1 MSAGRKAVISLR
13 PGDLV
18 GSEGRSYRIKEQ
30 VSIDSVL
37 TTDVETNAPKVLK
50 VDTLTAAPMPE
61 DAAPPSGT
69 PALEDYSDE
78 AWTEARRRLAIIR
91 PLLQLGT
98 RSRAA
103 VAAAAKQHDVGIT
116 TLYRWINAY
125 ESSEQLTALI
135 PGKRGRPEGL
145 RLLAAE
151 QEAIIDAGIR
161 DRYLNKRRP
170 TEQEVV
176 EYVQQMCRK
185 AGTTPPNHNTIRAR
199 IHAVPKDFALRRR
212 GRADLARGR
221 YEPLRGQFPGADYP
235 LAVIQ
240 IDHTPGDVI
249 LVDERTRK
257 SLGRPWLTLA
267 IDVNTRMV
275 VGLHVSFDNPSFKS
289 VGACIAQAICTKS
302 AYLKS
307 LGVEGEWPV
316 WGLMSSIHVDNGKV
330 FRSKGLIRACENY
343 GIDLQWRPVG
353 RPEYGGH
360 IERLMGTVAKELAK
374 IPGKT
379 FANTRDRKGYDPE
392 SEAVM
397 TLLEFEQYFVD
408 YLVNKY
414 HKSLHTQLGVPPLT
428 KWQRGI
434 EGFGDAPGRGMPPL
448 PADPERLR
456 IDFLPY
462 IERTIQR
469 YGVQKDH
476 IKYYDPVINPYI
488 NAEDDSGLPKSH
500 FFRYDPRDI
509 SVLYFMDPGTKAYVR
524 IPYADL
530 SHPPISEWERRA
542 AVSDLQKQG
551 RAEIEEDVLFAT
563 VERLRARIDDA
574 TQNTKSARRALTKRP
589 MSQPAPARPSPEHGG
604 GIDVSFPSPVLPTKQ
619 PSAARTPANAD
630 ELADLFNE
638 PIQPFEVRL
647 NR

>member
-18 GSEGRSYRIKEQ
+18 GSEGRIYRIKEQ

-37 TTDVETNAPKVLK
+37 ATDVETDAPQVLK
-50 VDTLTAAPMPE
+50 VETLTAAPMPE
-61 DAAPPSGT
+61 DAAPPSGAM
-69 PALEDYSDE
+69 ALEDYSEE
-78 AWTEARRRLAIIR
+78 AWAEASRRLAIIG
-91 PLLQLGT
+91 PLLQPG
-98 RSRAA
+98 RRRRAT
-103 VAAAAKQHDVGIT
+103 VAAAAKQHDIGVT

-135 PGKRGRPEGL
+135 PGKRGRPAGL

-151 QEAIIDAGIR
+151 QEAIIEAGIK

-176 EYVQQMCRK
+176 DYVQQMCRK
-185 AGTTPPNHNTIRAR
+185 AGARAPNHNTIRAR
-199 IHAVPKDFALRRR
+199 IHAIPKDFALRRR

-235 LAVIQ
+235 LAVVQ

-257 SLGRPWLTLA
+257 PLGRPWLTLA
-267 IDVNTRMV
+267 IDVFSRMV

-302 AYLKS
+302 AYLQS
-307 LGVEGEWPV
+307 LEVEGEWPV
-316 WGLMSSIHVDNGKV
+316 WGLMSSIHVDNGKD

-353 RPEYGGH
+353 LPEYGGH
-360 IERLMGTVAKELAK
+360 IERLMGTVARELAK

-379 FANTRDRKGYDPE
+379 FANTRDRKGYDSE

-397 TLLEFEQYFVD
+397 TLPEFEKYFVD
-408 YLVNKY
+408 YLVNMY
-414 HKSLHTQLGVPPLT
+414 HKRLHTQLGVPPLT
-428 KWQRGI
+428 QWQRGI
-434 EGFGDAPGRGMPPL
+434 EGYHDAPGRGMPPL

-476 IKYYDPVINPYI
+476 IKYYDPVLDPYI

-500 FFRYDPRDI
+500 CFRYDPRDI
-509 SVLYFMDPGTKAYVR
+509 SVLYFMDPDTKAYVR

-542 AVSDLQKQG
+542 AVSDLQKEG
-551 RAEIEEDVLFAT
+551 RAQIEEDVLFAT
-563 VERLRARIDDA
+563 VERLRARIEKA
-574 TQNTKSARRALTKRP
+574 AQISKSARRALTKRP
-589 MSQPAPARPSPEHGG
+589 VGQPAPARPSPARSDGAG
-604 GIDVSFPSPVLPTKQ
+604 PSFPSPVLPTKE
-619 PSAARTPANAD
+619 PSATRVPADTD

-638 PIQPFEVRL
+638 PIQPFDVRL

>member
-1 MSAGRKAVISLR
+1 MSAPRRAVILLR
-13 PGDLV
+13 PGDVV
-18 GSEGRSYRIKEQ
+18 GSEGRTYRIKEQ
-30 VSIDSVL
+30 VSSDSVL
-37 TTDVETNAPKVLK
+37 ATDVETNAPKVLK
-50 VDTLTAAPMPE
+50 AETLTAAPTPE
-61 DAAPPSGT
+61 DAAPASDA
-69 PALEDYSDE
+69 PALEDYTDE
-78 AWTEARRRLAIIR
+78 EWAEARRRLSIIT
-91 PLLQLGT
+91 PLLMLGR

-103 VAAAAKQHDVGIT
+103 VGAAAKKHDVGIT

-135 PGKRGRPEGL
+135 PGKRGRPAGL
-145 RLLAAE
+145 RLLAVE
-151 QEAIIDAGIR
+151 QEVIIEAAIR

-176 EYVQQMCRK
+176 DYVQQMCRK
-185 AGTTPPNHNTIRAR
+185 AGTRAPNHNTIRAR
-199 IHAVPKDFALRRR
+199 IHAIPKNLALRRR

-221 YEPLRGQFPGADYP
+221 YEPLRGHFPGASYP
-235 LAVIQ
+235 LAVVQ

-257 SLGRPWLTLA
+257 PLGRPWLTLA
-267 IDVNTRMV
+267 IDVYTRMV

-316 WGLMSSIHVDNGKV
+316 WGLMSSIHVDNGKD

-343 GIDLQWRPVG
+343 CIDLQWRPVG
-353 RPEYGGH
+353 KPEYGGH

-397 TLLEFEQYFVD
+397 TLREFEQYFVD
-408 YLVNKY
+408 YLVNVY
-414 HKSLHTQLGVPPLT
+414 HKRLHTQLNVPPLT
-428 KWQRGI
+428 QWQRGI
-434 EGFGDAPGRGMPPL
+434 EGFDETPGRGMPPL

-462 IERTIQR
+462 IERTVQR

-476 IKYYDPVINPYI
+476 IKYYDPVLDPYI
-488 NAEDDSGLPKSH
+488 NAKDDSGLPRLH
-500 FFRYDPRDI
+500 CFRYDPRDI

-563 VERLRARIDDA
+563 IERLRARIDEA
-574 TQNTKSARRALTKRP
+574 AQTSKSARRALTKRP
-589 MSQPAPARPSPEHGG
+589 MSQPAPARPSSANDGG
-604 GIDVSFPSPVLPTKQ
+604 DDLSRSPVSATKQ
-619 PSAARTPANAD
+619 PSVTRVPADTD

-638 PIQPFEVRL
+638 PIQPFDVRL

>member
-1 MSAGRKAVISLR
+1 MSDPRRAVILLR

-18 GSEGRSYRIKEQ
+18 GSEGRTYRIKEQ
-30 VSIDSVL
+30 VSSDSVL
-37 TTDVETNAPKVLK
+37 ATDVETDAPKVLK
-50 VDTLTAAPMPE
+50 AETLTAAPTPE
-61 DAAPPSGT
+61 EAAAASDV

-78 AWTEARRRLAIIR
+78 EWAEARRRLSIIT
-91 PLLQLGT
+91 PLLMLGR
-98 RSRAA
+98 RSRTA
-103 VAAAAKQHDVGIT
+103 VGAAAKKHDVGIT

-135 PGKRGRPEGL
+135 PGKRGRPAGL
-145 RLLAAE
+145 RLLAVE
-151 QEAIIDAGIR
+151 QEVIIEAAIR

-170 TEQEVV
+170 TEQEVID
-176 EYVQQMCRK
+176 YAQQMCRK
-185 AGTTPPNHNTIRAR
+185 AGTRAPNHNTIRAR
-199 IHAVPKDFALRRR
+199 IHAIPKNLALRRR

-221 YEPLRGQFPGADYP
+221 YEPLRGHFPGASYP
-235 LAVIQ
+235 LAVVQ

-249 LVDERTRK
+249 LVDDRNRRP
-257 SLGRPWLTLA
+257 LGRPWLTLA
-267 IDVNTRMV
+267 IDVYTRMV

-316 WGLMSSIHVDNGKV
+316 WGLMSSIHVDNGKD

-343 GIDLQWRPVG
+343 CIDLQWRPVG
-353 RPEYGGH
+353 LPEYGGH

-397 TLLEFEQYFVD
+397 TLREFEQYFVD
-408 YLVNKY
+408 YLVNVY
-414 HKSLHTQLGVPPLT
+414 HKRLHTQLGVPPLT
-428 KWQRGI
+428 QWQRGI
-434 EGFGDAPGRGMPPL
+434 EGFDETPGRGMPPL

-462 IERTIQR
+462 IERTVQR

-476 IKYYDPVINPYI
+476 IKYYDPVLDPYI
-488 NAEDDSGLPKSH
+488 NAKDDSGLPRSH
-500 FFRYDPRDI
+500 CFRYDPRDI

-551 RAEIEEDVLFAT
+551 RAEIEEDALFGT
-563 VERLRARIDDA
+563 IERLRARIDQA
-574 TQNTKSARRALTKRP
+574 AQTTKSARRALTKRP
-589 MSQPAPARPSPEHGG
+589 MSQPAPARPSSAHDGG
-604 GIDVSFPSPVLPTKQ
+604 DDLSTFPVSATRQ
-619 PSAARTPANAD
+619 PSATRVPANTD

-638 PIQPFEVRL
+638 PIQPFDVRL

>member
-1 MSAGRKAVISLR
+1 MSAARRAVILLR

-18 GSEGRSYRIKEQ
+18 GSEGRTYRIKEQ
-30 VSIDSVL
+30 VSSDSVL
-37 TTDVETNAPKVLK
+37 ATDVETDAPKILK
-50 VDTLTAAPMPE
+50 AETLTAAPTPE
-61 DAAPPSGT
+61 DAAPASDA

-78 AWTEARRRLAIIR
+78 EWAEARRRLSIIT
-91 PLLQLGT
+91 PLLMLGR

-103 VAAAAKQHDVGIT
+103 VGAAAKKHDVGIT

-135 PGKRGRPEGL
+135 PGKRGRPAGL
-145 RLLAAE
+145 RLLAVE
-151 QEAIIDAGIR
+151 QEVIIEAAIR

-176 EYVQQMCRK
+176 DYVQQMCRK
-185 AGTTPPNHNTIRAR
+185 AGTRAPNHNTIRAR
-199 IHAVPKDFALRRR
+199 IHAIPKNLALRRR

-221 YEPLRGQFPGADYP
+221 YEPLRGHFPGASYP
-235 LAVIQ
+235 LAVVQ

-257 SLGRPWLTLA
+257 PLGRPWLTLA
-267 IDVNTRMV
+267 IDVYTRMV

-316 WGLMSSIHVDNGKV
+316 WGLMSSIHVDNGKD

-343 GIDLQWRPVG
+343 CIDLQWRPVG
-353 RPEYGGH
+353 LPEYGGH

-397 TLLEFEQYFVD
+397 TLREFEQYFVD
-408 YLVNKY
+408 YLVNVY
-414 HKSLHTQLGVPPLT
+414 HKRLHTQLNVPPLT
-428 KWQRGI
+428 QWQRGI
-434 EGFGDAPGRGMPPL
+434 EGFDETPGRGMPPL

-462 IERTIQR
+462 IERTVQR

-476 IKYYDPVINPYI
+476 IKYYDPVLDPYI
-488 NAEDDSGLPKSH
+488 NAKDDSGLPRSH
-500 FFRYDPRDI
+500 CFRYDPRDI

-563 VERLRARIDDA
+563 IERLRARIDEA
-574 TQNTKSARRALTKRP
+574 AQTSKSARRALTKRP
-589 MSQPAPARPSPEHGG
+589 MSQPTPARPSSAHDGC
-604 GIDVSFPSPVLPTKQ
+604 DDLSTSPVSATKQ
-619 PSAARTPANAD
+619 PSATRVPADTD

-638 PIQPFEVRL
+638 PIRPFDVRL

>member
-1 MSAGRKAVISLR
+1 MSAGRKAVILLR

-18 GSEGRSYRIKEQ
+18 GSEGRTYRIKEQ
-30 VSIDSVL
+30 VSLDSVL
-37 TTDVETNAPKVLK
+37 ATDLETNAPKVLK
-50 VDTLTAAPMPE
+50 AETLTAAPTPK
-61 DAAPPSGT
+61 DAAPASDA
-69 PALEDYSDE
+69 PALEDYTDE
-78 AWTEARRRLAIIR
+78 EWAEARRRLSIIT
-91 PLLQLGT
+91 PLLMLGR

-103 VAAAAKQHDVGIT
+103 VGAAARKHDVGIT

-135 PGKRGRPEGL
+135 PGKRGRPAGL
-145 RLLAAE
+145 RLLAVE
-151 QEAIIDAGIR
+151 QEVIIEAAIR
-161 DRYLNKRRP
+161 DRYLKKSRP

-176 EYVQQMCRK
+176 DYVQQMCRK
-185 AGTTPPNHNTIRAR
+185 AGTRAPNHNTIRAR
-199 IHAVPKDFALRRR
+199 IHAIPKGLGLRRR

-221 YEPLRGQFPGADYP
+221 YEPLRGRFPGATYP
-235 LAVIQ
+235 LAVVQ

-257 SLGRPWLTLA
+257 PLGRPWLTLA

-316 WGLMSSIHVDNGKV
+316 WGLMSSIHVDNGKD

-343 GIDLQWRPVG
+343 CIDLQWRPVG
-353 RPEYGGH
+353 LPEYGGH
-360 IERLMGTVAKELAK
+360 IERLMGTVANELAK

-397 TLLEFEQYFVD
+397 TLREFEQYFVD
-408 YLVNKY
+408 YLVNVY
-414 HKSLHTQLGVPPLT
+414 HKRLHTQLGVPPLT
-428 KWQRGI
+428 QWQRGI
-434 EGFGDAPGRGMPPL
+434 EGGGEDPGRGMPPL

-462 IERTIQR
+462 IERTVQR

-476 IKYYDPVINPYI
+476 IKYYDPVLDPYI
-488 NAEDDSGLPKSH
+488 NAKDDSGLPRSH
-500 FFRYDPRDI
+500 CFRYDPRDI

-551 RAEIEEDVLFAT
+551 RAEIEEDALFAT
-563 VERLRARIDDA
+563 IERLRARIEEA
-574 TQNTKSARRALTKRP
+574 AQTTKSARRALTKRP
-589 MSQPAPARPSPEHGG
+589 MNQPAPARPSPAHDGG
-604 GIDVSFPSPVLPTKQ
+604 SVLSTSPVPLTKQ
-619 PSAARTPANAD
+619 PSPTRVPADTD
-630 ELADLFNE
+630 ELADLFSE
-638 PIQPFEVRL
+638 PIQPFDVRL

>member
-1 MSAGRKAVISLR
+1 MSDPRRAVILLR

-18 GSEGRSYRIKEQ
+18 GSEGRTYRIKEQ
-30 VSIDSVL
+30 VSSDSVL
-37 TTDVETNAPKVLK
+37 ATDVETDAPKVLK
-50 VDTLTAAPMPE
+50 AETLTAAPTPE
-61 DAAPPSGT
+61 EAAAASDV

-78 AWTEARRRLAIIR
+78 EWAEARRRLSIIT
-91 PLLQLGT
+91 PLLMLGR
-98 RSRAA
+98 RSRTA
-103 VAAAAKQHDVGIT
+103 VGAAAKKHDVGIT

-135 PGKRGRPEGL
+135 PGKRGRPAGL
-145 RLLAAE
+145 RLLAVE
-151 QEAIIDAGIR
+151 QEVIIEAAIR

-170 TEQEVV
+170 TEQEVID
-176 EYVQQMCRK
+176 YAQQMCRK
-185 AGTTPPNHNTIRAR
+185 AGTRAPNHNTIRAR
-199 IHAVPKDFALRRR
+199 IHAIPKNLALRRR

-221 YEPLRGQFPGADYP
+221 YEPLRGHFPGASYP
-235 LAVIQ
+235 LAVVQ

-249 LVDERTRK
+249 LVDDRNRRP
-257 SLGRPWLTLA
+257 LGRPWLTLA
-267 IDVNTRMV
+267 IDVYTRMV

-316 WGLMSSIHVDNGKV
+316 WGLMSSIHVDNGKD

-343 GIDLQWRPVG
+343 CIDLQWRPVG
-353 RPEYGGH
+353 LPEYGGH

-397 TLLEFEQYFVD
+397 TLREFEQYFVD
-408 YLVNKY
+408 YLVNVY
-414 HKSLHTQLGVPPLT
+414 HKRLHTQLNVPPLT
-428 KWQRGI
+428 QWQRGI
-434 EGFGDAPGRGMPPL
+434 EGFDETPGRGMPPL

-462 IERTIQR
+462 IERTVQR

-476 IKYYDPVINPYI
+476 IKYYDPVLDPYI
-488 NAEDDSGLPKSH
+488 NAQDDSGLPRSH
-500 FFRYDPRDI
+500 CFRYDPRDI
-509 SVLYFMDPGTKAYVR
+509 SVLYFMDPGTKTYVR
-524 IPYADL
+524 IPYANL

-551 RAEIEEDVLFAT
+551 RAEIEEDALFGT
-563 VERLRARIDDA
+563 IERLRARIDQA
-574 TQNTKSARRALTKRP
+574 AQTSKSARRALTKRP
-589 MSQPAPARPSPEHGG
+589 MSQPAPARPSSAHDGG
-604 GIDVSFPSPVLPTKQ
+604 DDLSRSPVSATKQ
-619 PSAARTPANAD
+619 PSVTRVPADTD

-638 PIQPFEVRL
+638 PIQPFDVRL